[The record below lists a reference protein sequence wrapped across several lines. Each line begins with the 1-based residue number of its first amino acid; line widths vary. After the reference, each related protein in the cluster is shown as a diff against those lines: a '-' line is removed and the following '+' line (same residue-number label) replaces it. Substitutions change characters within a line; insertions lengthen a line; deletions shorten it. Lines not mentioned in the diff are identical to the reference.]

1 VNEPEPAPEAD
12 DDLTVTRA
20 SEAGAVARTMPRTLP
35 IQRFSGR
42 TAPALLTDTARRL
55 PEKVFLR
62 FVDPAAPGAPP
73 RDVTFREFRR
83 GAGRAAALLE
93 EAGVGPGDRVLL
105 LAENSPEWQ
114 MTAFGAQLL
123 RAEPAAAF
131 ASLSAE
137 PARALAL
144 RVRPKAL
151 LVGGRAQ
158 WEKLAPAAEALAAA
172 GLSLVLSGE
181 PLPPGALPAGVREV
195 SSAVLDRAP
204 PPAPAL
210 ACPELPDAELDRR
223 AAAVGEEDPFLLLFT
238 SGTTGRPKGVRL
250 PQRAIVHAIEGG
262 RAAVGTTEAD
272 RGLHFLPFAHV
283 AGHDQFALAL
293 AQGHTLLMIA
303 RREDLDGALALGPTY
318 LFSVPLVYE
327 RIRLAVEAK
336 IGAMPAPLRALVRAG
351 LAGAARLR
359 VDGAGRPG
367 DGVRARLADALVGR
381 AVRKRLGGHVRGLF
395 AGGAPAAPALFRFF
409 EALGIPFVEL
419 YGMSETAGLISSNLF
434 AGPRRAGSAGIPT
447 PDHELRTAADGELLL
462 RGPLLCTGYLDEADT
477 RAAFDADGFFH
488 TGDVVR
494 VQEDGAL
501 RVEGRKKHL
510 LVLSTGKKLSP
521 EPIETAIAAARPF
534 EAAVLLGEGRPF
546 VAAAVFVAKEEIARL
561 AAQGLDAAEALLPR
575 ARAALSAFSEY
586 EKPKRLVVL
595 PGAPQDHPGLVTPT
609 LKLRRERLLEQI
621 DGAVQAVYA

>member
-1 VNEPEPAPEAD
+1 
-12 DDLTVTRA
+12 
-20 SEAGAVARTMPRTLP
+20 MPRTLA

-42 TAPALLTDTARRL
+42 TAPALLCDTARRL
-55 PEKVFLR
+55 PSKAFLR
-62 FVDPAAPGAPP
+62 VVDPAAPGAPP
-73 RDVTFREFRR
+73 REVTFADFRR

-93 EAGVGPGDRVLL
+93 GAGVGPGDRVLL

-114 MTAFGAQLL
+114 MAAFGAQLL

-131 ASLSAE
+131 ASLAAE

-158 WEKLAPAAEALAAA
+158 WEKLAPAVDALAAA
-172 GLSLVLSGE
+172 GLALVLSGE
-181 PLPPGALPAGVREV
+181 PLPEGALPAGVREV
-195 SSAVLDRAP
+195 
-204 PPAPAL
+204 PAAALGLTAL
-210 ACPELPDAELDRR
+210 AGPELTEAELERR
-223 AAAVGEEDPFLLLFT
+223 AAAVGEEDPYLLLFT

-250 PQRAIVHAIEGG
+250 PQRSIVHAIEGG
-262 RAAVGTTEAD
+262 RAAVGTSEAD

-303 RREDLDGALALGPTY
+303 RRDDLERALALGPTY

-327 RIRLAVEAK
+327 RMRLAVEAK
-336 IGAMPAPLRALVRAG
+336 IDGMPAPLRALVRAA

-367 DGVRARLADALVGR
+367 DRARARVADALVGR

-395 AGGAPAAPALFRFF
+395 AGGAPAAPTLFRFF

-434 AGPRRAGSAGIPT
+434 TGSRRAGSAGLPT
-447 PDHELRTAADGELLL
+447 PDHDLRVAADGELLL
-462 RGPLLCTGYLDEADT
+462 RGPLLCAGYLDEADT

-494 VQEDGAL
+494 VQDDGAL

-546 VAAAVFVAKEEIARL
+546 VAAAVFVAKEELARL

-575 ARAALSAFSEY
+575 VRAALSAFSEY

-595 PGAPQDHPGLVTPT
+595 PGTPQDHPGLVTPT
-609 LKLRRERLLEQI
+609 LKLRREQLLAQI